1 MRNTKKGIALMLGAM
16 MAVSVLVTG
25 CGGTEKKENKEEKQE
40 EVQTGK
46 WISDPSGYRYERADK
61 TSPVGQFEMIDG
73 LWYYFDASGIMATGW
88 LYLGDDVFYM
98 HPDGHMAANEI
109 VDGENKVDENG
120 KWIKPQ
126 WKTDGTNY
134 WYEYSNG
141 TYPKNQ
147 FLQLDG
153 KWYYFTAYGFMA
165 TGWNWIG
172 DSSYYFYPDG
182 HMAANETIDGS
193 YVDANGRWVKPQP
206 KQQTLSPSVGDG
218 PEDLSDY
225 WPEDEYYYDYDLDAY
240 VPYGSYEYDYELDEY
255 IPIDYYY
262 DPYDSDNW
270 DRYDVYY

>member
-1 MRNTKKGIALMLGAM
+1 MRHNRKGIAFMLVAM
-16 MAVSVLVTG
+16 MATSVLLTG
-25 CGGTEKKENKEEKQE
+25 CGGTEGEKKETVKKEEKQE
-40 EVQTGK
+40 GK

-61 TSPVGQFEMIDG
+61 TSPVGQFEQING
-73 LWYYFDASGIMATGW
+73 QWYYFDGSGLMATGW
-88 LYLGDDVFYM
+88 LYLGDDVFYLY
-98 HPDGHMAANEI
+98 PDGHMAANEI
-109 VDGENKVDENG
+109 VDGVNKVDANG

-126 WKTDGTNY
+126 WKSDGKNY

-141 TYPKNQ
+141 TYPKNE

-153 KWYYFTAYGFMA
+153 KWYYFTANGFMA
-165 TGWNWIG
+165 TGWNWVG

-206 KQQTLSPSVGDG
+206 KKTTTTTLDPSVGDG

-240 VPYGSYEYDYELDEY
+240 VPYDYY
-255 IPIDYYY
+255 DYYY
-262 DPYDSDNW
+262 DDDDYGGYYYDYY
-270 DRYDVYY
+270 YDDYFYY